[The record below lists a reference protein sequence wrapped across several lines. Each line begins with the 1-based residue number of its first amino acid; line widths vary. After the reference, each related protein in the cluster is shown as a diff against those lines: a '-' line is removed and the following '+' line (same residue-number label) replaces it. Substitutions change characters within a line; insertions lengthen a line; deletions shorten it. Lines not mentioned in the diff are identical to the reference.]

1 MSNLFDFKLV
11 FTQLPDLIR
20 FLPIT
25 LELALLSM
33 LLGLALGLVLAIV
46 KIRQVKILKS
56 VATFFISAIRGTPIL
71 VQLYIAYFGIPM
83 FFKWLNQSYGTDF
96 HVAKID
102 GFIYA
107 VVALGINQSAYNAE
121 FIRAAILSV
130 GEGQIEAASALGMNY
145 FQTLFRIIVPEA
157 ITVALPSLGNS
168 LISVIK
174 GTSLAFTCAV
184 VEMTAQGKIIG
195 GRTYRY
201 FEVYVSLA
209 IIYWVITV
217 VIEKGLSF
225 VEKKLAIP
233 EQVANYI
240 PLEPGTEK
248 VKAKQIS
255 KYKVGKEVENDRDR
269 RIIQEVS

>member
-1 MSNLFDFKLV
+1 MSELFDIKLV
-11 FTQLPDLIR
+11 FTQIPDLLR

-25 LELALLSM
+25 LELSILSM
-33 LLGLALGLVLAIV
+33 LLGLILGLALAII

-56 VATFFISAIRGTPIL
+56 IATFFISAIRGTPVL

-83 FFKWLNQSYGTDF
+83 FFKWLNKKYGTSF
-96 HVAKID
+96 QVADIS
-102 GFIYA
+102 GFVYA

-121 FIRAAILSV
+121 IIRAALQSV
-130 GEGQIEAASALGMNY
+130 GEGQIEAATALGMNY
-145 FQTLFRIIVPEA
+145 FQTLVRIIFPEA

-184 VEMTAQGKIIG
+184 VEMTAQGKLIG

-209 IIYWVITV
+209 IIYWVITII
-217 VIEKGLSF
+217 IERGLHGS
-225 VEKKLAIP
+225 V
-233 EQVANYI
+233 
-240 PLEPGTEK
+240 
-248 VKAKQIS
+248 
-255 KYKVGKEVENDRDR
+255 
-269 RIIQEVS
+269 